1 MKFWA
6 KFANAKSMISDMAQ
20 NNPAALQSLQKELG
34 AGMTTQGQIGG
45 TRAEGY
51 GFKGMRYNDADIN
64 YDNGKN
70 IDALNRQGRNALT
83 TTNFKSE
90 QDLQVQQTKVAQKVS
105 ENYTNSSIRD
115 GAHEAIHGQR
125 NRIPK

>member
-1 MKFWA
+1 
-6 KFANAKSMISDMAQ
+6 MISDMAQ
-20 NNPAALQSLQKELG
+20 NNPAALQSLQKEFG

-51 GFKGMRYNDADIN
+51 GFKSMRYDDAAIN

-70 IDALNRQGRNALT
+70 IDALNRQAKNALT
-83 TTNFKSE
+83 TTDFKSE
-90 QDLQVQQTKVAQKVS
+90 QDLQVQQAKAAYKAS
-105 ENYTNSSIRD
+105 LNYKGSSIQ
-115 GAHEAIHGQR
+115 GGVYEGIHGQR

>member
-1 MKFWA
+1 
-6 KFANAKSMISDMAQ
+6 MISDMAQ
-20 NNPAALQSLQKELG
+20 NNPATLQSLQKEFG

-51 GFKGMRYNDADIN
+51 GFKSMRYDDAAIN

-70 IDALNRQGRNALT
+70 IDALNRQAKNALT
-83 TTNFKSE
+83 TTDFKSE
-90 QDLQVQQTKVAQKVS
+90 QDLQVQQAKAAYKAS
-105 ENYTNSSIRD
+105 LNYKSSSIQ
-115 GAHEAIHGQR
+115 GGVYEGIHGQR

>member
-1 MKFWA
+1 
-6 KFANAKSMISDMAQ
+6 MINDMAQ
-20 NNPAALQSLQKELG
+20 NNPAGLQALQKEFG
-34 AGMTTQGQIGG
+34 AGMTTQGKIGG

-51 GFKGMRYNDADIN
+51 GFKSMRYDDAAIN

-70 IDALNRQGRNALT
+70 IDALNRQAKNALT
-83 TTNFKSE
+83 TDFKSE
-90 QDLQVQQTKVAQKVS
+90 QDLQVQQAKAAQGVS
-105 ENYTNSSIRD
+105 KNYKDSSIRS

>member
-1 MKFWA
+1 
-6 KFANAKSMISDMAQ
+6 
-20 NNPAALQSLQKELG
+20 
-34 AGMTTQGQIGG
+34 
-45 TRAEGY
+45 
-51 GFKGMRYNDADIN
+51 MRYNDADIN

>member
-1 MKFWA
+1 
-6 KFANAKSMISDMAQ
+6 MAQ
-20 NNPAALQSLQKELG
+20 NNPAALQSLQKEFG

-51 GFKGMRYNDADIN
+51 GFKSMRYDDAAIN

-70 IDALNRQGRNALT
+70 IDALNRQAKNALT
-83 TTNFKSE
+83 TTGFKSE
-90 QDLQVQQTKVAQKVS
+90 QDLQVQQVKAAQGVS
-105 ENYTNSSIRD
+105 KNYKDSSIR
-115 GAHEAIHGQR
+115 GGVYEGIHGQR